1 MRRAIWLMAVAT
13 TVVAMVNWRAG
24 NPLAAVPK
32 ERPELRLGGG
42 TYRWAYEFYRS
53 CATVMSPSYLEAIRT
68 PILMGSAGQ
77 DTFVDSMAHREAC
90 ARLPACRLV
99 QYPESRH
106 ELLMETD
113 AVRTPWLSEIERFVA
128 AH

>member
-1 MRRAIWLMAVAT
+1 
-13 TVVAMVNWRAG
+13 
-24 NPLAAVPK
+24 
-32 ERPELRLGGG
+32 
-42 TYRWAYEFYRS
+42 
-53 CATVMSPSYLEAIRT
+53 MSPSYLEAIRT